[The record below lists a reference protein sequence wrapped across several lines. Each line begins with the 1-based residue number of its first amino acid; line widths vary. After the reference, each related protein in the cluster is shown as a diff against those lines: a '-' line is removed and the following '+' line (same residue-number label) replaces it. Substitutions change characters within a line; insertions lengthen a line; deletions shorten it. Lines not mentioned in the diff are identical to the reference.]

1 MKLLLGVAVLALS
14 SLVFSLPA
22 QAADVAL
29 TIKDHK
35 FIPETLDVPANEK
48 IKITI
53 TNEDATPEEF
63 ESHELN
69 REKVISGNSK
79 GVVFVGPLDPGTYPF
94 FGEFHAE
101 TAKGQIVSK

>member
-1 MKLLLGVAVLALS
+1 MKLFLVVTLLV
-14 SLVFSLPA
+14 LVFSIPA
-22 QAADVAL
+22 FGAEAVL

-35 FIPETLDVPANEK
+35 FTPETLEVPANEK

-79 GVVFVGPLDPGTYPF
+79 GIVFVGPLDPGTYPF
-94 FGEFHAE
+94 FGEFHAN